1 MPMWPDRRLLNLFRI
16 EHPILQAPMAGA
28 MDAVLAIAV
37 AKAGGLGAL
46 PAAMLNAEK
55 LRAQVAQF
63 RTATADKP
71 VNLNFFAHRP
81 PVPNNAREHAW
92 REKLKPYYVEFG
104 LDPSAPAPV
113 TNRTPFNSEMC
124 AVVEELKPDVVSFH
138 FGLPDADLVKRQK
151 TSGRK
156 VILLRHNRCRSSVS
170 RKGRL

>member
-28 MDAVLAIAV
+28 MDAELAIAV

-92 REKLKPYYVEFG
+92 REKTETLLCRIRPRPVDAGSRNKS
-104 LDPSAPAPV
+104 DPV
-113 TNRTPFNSEMC
+113 
-124 AVVEELKPDVVSFH
+124 
-138 FGLPDADLVKRQK
+138 
-151 TSGRK
+151 
-156 VILLRHNRCRSSVS
+156 
-170 RKGRL
+170 